1 MVSGYQV
8 VRMVGDV
15 KGLIK
20 SLLASTRPRL
30 KDLWGKGQR
39 LTLSRPSARLARGQ
53 GLKGSCLALDSVSD
67 PKSSGLLLGVSL
79 ILQGPG

>member
-30 KDLWGKGQR
+30 KDLRGKGQR
-39 LTLSRPSARLARGQ
+39 LTLSGPSARLASPGAR
-53 GLKGSCLALDSVSD
+53 
-67 PKSSGLLLGVSL
+67 PEGLLPCSRLCF
-79 ILQGPG
+79 

>member
-39 LTLSRPSARLARGQ
+39 LTLSGPSARLAG
-53 GLKGSCLALDSVSD
+53 GKA
-67 PKSSGLLLGVSL
+67 
-79 ILQGPG
+79 